1 MDKFQDIL
9 MKVGVFAAENRYL
22 SSIKNAFQT
31 FVPFT
36 IIGAIGVL
44 WSNVIS
50 TSISFISRPC
60 FAIFSKQTSKASLSF

>member
-1 MDKFQDIL
+1 MFLKEEKNFMDKFQDIL

-44 WSNVIS
+44 W
-50 TSISFISRPC
+50 
-60 FAIFSKQTSKASLSF
+60 

>member
-44 WSNVIS
+44 WSNVICNHGIRGLS
-50 TSISFISRPC
+50 TSGNEFKFFKPSF
-60 FAIFSKQTSKASLSF
+60 

>member
-44 WSNVIS
+44 WSNVICND
-50 TSISFISRPC
+50 TTGLG
-60 FAIFSKQTSKASLSF
+60 A

>member
-36 IIGAIGVL
+36 IIY
-44 WSNVIS
+44 WSNWCIMVK
-50 TSISFISRPC
+50 C
-60 FAIFSKQTSKASLSF
+60 YL

>member
-44 WSNVIS
+44 WSNVICND
-50 TSISFISRPC
+50 TTKVKCIIIYGVFER
-60 FAIFSKQTSKASLSF
+60 

>member
-44 WSNVIS
+44 WSNVI
-50 TSISFISRPC
+50 
-60 FAIFSKQTSKASLSF
+60 